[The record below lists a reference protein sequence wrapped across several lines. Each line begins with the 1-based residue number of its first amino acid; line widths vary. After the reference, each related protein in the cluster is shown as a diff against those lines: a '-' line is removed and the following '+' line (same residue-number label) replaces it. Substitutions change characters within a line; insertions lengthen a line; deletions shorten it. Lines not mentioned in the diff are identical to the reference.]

1 MGTKIECSINLVA
14 TLVKSN
20 KLAVGGVNVWE
31 YYYQNKGRLTNNHHR
46 TIINKLQ
53 GPIMDRNNIESI
65 KKTMQMHEDIFKHQV
80 RELHR
85 VYSVQ
90 KMLMNEL
97 KNKIRQQNF
106 WNPMNDI
113 EKQFSRGFD
122 LEKPAVENTFIGSS
136 LGIDEGEVGTSS
148 NTAAFQS
155 CKLST
160 FDDFNEEL
168 EVDLTLS
175 IGGSQLKNSNMKLQL
190 GECSDTTN
198 PIRSNSVT
206 FTQGLQLK

>member
-1 MGTKIECSINLVA
+1 MGTKIECSINHLA

-31 YYYQNKGRLTNNHHR
+31 HYYQNKGRLTNNHHR

-80 RELHR
+80 KELHR

-113 EKQFSRGFD
+113 EKQFQ
-122 LEKPAVENTFIGSS
+122 
-136 LGIDEGEVGTSS
+136 EVLIL
-148 NTAAFQS
+148 
-155 CKLST
+155 K
-160 FDDFNEEL
+160 
-168 EVDLTLS
+168 
-175 IGGSQLKNSNMKLQL
+175 SQLWKTLLLDHHLALMKV
-190 GECSDTTN
+190 
-198 PIRSNSVT
+198 R
-206 FTQGLQLK
+206 